1 MTKYDYII
9 GIFKLITKMNTA
21 QVRLVFEYAHK
32 IFVEGIEFNPAGAF
46 SNAPESRL
54 FIIFLASLL
63 SLT

>member
-32 IFVEGIEFNPAGAF
+32 IFVEGM
-46 SNAPESRL
+46 RL
-54 FIIFLASLL
+54 
-63 SLT
+63 